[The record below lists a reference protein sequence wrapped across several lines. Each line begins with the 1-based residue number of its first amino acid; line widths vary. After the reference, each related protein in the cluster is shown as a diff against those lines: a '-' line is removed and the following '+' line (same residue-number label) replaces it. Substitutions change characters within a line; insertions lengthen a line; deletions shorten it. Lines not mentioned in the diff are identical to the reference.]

1 MQIYL
6 SSLSYDIQEAF
17 VNGYATPST
26 PPIDP
31 ANKKFCKG
39 DSKAKNAIMCGLAD
53 SEIVKIM
60 GCKSAKEMWEKL
72 KSIHEGDDKI
82 KEAKL

>member
-1 MQIYL
+1 
-6 SSLSYDIQEAF
+6 
-17 VNGYATPST
+17 
-26 PPIDP
+26 
-31 ANKKFCKG
+31 
-39 DSKAKNAIMCGLAD
+39 MCGLAD